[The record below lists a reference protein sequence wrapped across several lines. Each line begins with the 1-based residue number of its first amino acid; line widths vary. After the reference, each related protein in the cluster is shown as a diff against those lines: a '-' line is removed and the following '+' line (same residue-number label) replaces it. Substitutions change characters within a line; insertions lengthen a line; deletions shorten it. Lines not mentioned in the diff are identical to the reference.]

1 MPILPTSLDPIS
13 NCLLIAASHHANF
26 SPLTLDSHQPQPK
39 LKAAAILSDL
49 TSASSPAAR
58 LLPACCPL
66 LRSTPQSPVTT
77 TREHHLPVWYCK
89 LVIQYWNTSI
99 FQSSD
104 TATIDNSS

>member
-58 LLPACCPL
+58 LLPFAQIDPSVASHHYSRASSAC
-66 LRSTPQSPVTT
+66 
-77 TREHHLPVWYCK
+77 
-89 LVIQYWNTSI
+89 LVL
-99 FQSSD
+99 
-104 TATIDNSS
+104 